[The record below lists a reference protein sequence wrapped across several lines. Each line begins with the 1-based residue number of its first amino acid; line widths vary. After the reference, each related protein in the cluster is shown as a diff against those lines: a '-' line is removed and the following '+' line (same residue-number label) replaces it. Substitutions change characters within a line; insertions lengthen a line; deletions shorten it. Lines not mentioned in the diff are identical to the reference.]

1 MIQTANG
8 NLLDAD
14 AEALVNAVNCVGVM
28 GRGIALQFREAFPDN
43 YTAYKA
49 VCDRGELCPG
59 RMFVFD
65 LQRETNPRF
74 IINFPTK
81 RHWRDHSRLE
91 DIQAGM
97 SSLVGEIR
105 QRQISSIAIPP
116 LGCGL
121 GGLDWNE
128 VRPII
133 ETAFAELPDVIALI
147 YEPISQARK
156 LTKSEA
162 NR

>member
-8 NLLDAD
+8 NLLAAD
-14 AEALVNAVNCVGVM
+14 VDALVNAVNCVGVM
-28 GRGIALQFREAFPDN
+28 GRGIALQFREAFPEN
-43 YTAYKA
+43 YAAYKA
-49 VCDRGELCPG
+49 TCDRGELRPG

-81 RHWRDHSRLE
+81 RHWRDQSHFE
-91 DIQAGM
+91 DVRAGLV
-97 SSLVGEIR
+97 SLVEEIR
-105 QRQISSIAIPP
+105 QRRIHSIAIPP

-133 ETAFAELPDVIALI
+133 ETAFAELPDVVALI
-147 YEPISQARK
+147 YDPTSPSHELAQSGAR
-156 LTKSEA
+156 
-162 NR
+162 R

>member
-1 MIQTANG
+1 MVQTTNG
-8 NLLDAD
+8 NLLA
-14 AEALVNAVNCVGVM
+14 AEVEALVNAVNCVGVM

-43 YTAYKA
+43 YTAYKTA
-49 VCDRGELCPG
+49 CDRGELRPG

-81 RHWRDHSRLE
+81 RHWRDKSRLE

-97 SSLVGEIR
+97 SSLVEEIR
-105 QRQISSIAIPP
+105 QRRISSIAIPP

-121 GGLDWNE
+121 GGLDWSD

-133 ETAFAELPDVIALI
+133 ETALTELPDVVTLI
-147 YEPISQARK
+147 YEPTSPPRE
-156 LTKSEA
+156 LTKSRA
-162 NR
+162 SR